1 MYYLRCRLIGPRF
14 SCYLKRSS
22 KWLFIHAGWQGTVT
36 RQRQHWLIGTQCLF
50 ITVRGLNMIEFGR
63 WYRVTICKLLRALTH
78 KKNTL
83 WVQWIHSFDI
93 KTRNLA
99 DMESPSKLLTCQKDV
114 WCRTMAPQCWL
125 YCTLESIFY
134 SGVIRYQEA
143 VLVINYSA
151 SQRSMEE
158 PGSSHRNTTKTS
170 VHSLACSA
178 EQTGHSW

>member
-1 MYYLRCRLIGPRF
+1 MQTYWAQVFLLPKKIIQMITHTCR
-14 SCYLKRSS
+14 
-22 KWLFIHAGWQGTVT
+22 VT
-36 RQRQHWLIGTQCLF
+36 RDCDTSKAALVDWNTMCIPK
-50 ITVRGLNMIEFGR
+50 TVRGLNMIEFGR
-63 WYRVTICKLLRALTH
+63 WYRATICKLLRALTH

-114 WCRTMAPQCWL
+114 WCRTMAPQYWL

-134 SGVIRYQEA
+134 SGIIQYQEA

-170 VHSLACSA
+170 VHSLACST